1 MGNGVRICCHQGI
14 KLVPRNIKDF
24 LTPLALAVW
33 NMDGGSISSSGNGFR
48 FATNSFYLICSFPN
62 WGVK

>member
-1 MGNGVRICCHQGI
+1 M
-14 KLVPRNIKDF
+14 KDF